1 MMPAL
6 LGMGFIRLSVPG
18 TEARTSE
25 EQAAPAAEL

>member
-1 MMPAL
+1 MMSAL

-18 TEARTSE
+18 AGARTSK